1 MIPANKTIV
10 YVTRDI
16 ERAIGLEPGPN
27 YLIVANETAYSL
39 KIKEKFPNF
48 VTLIKPTGNKLLGT
62 TELIGHQTT
71 KDIIAK
77 TKGKTADSNNSND
90 PLILVFKN
98 SLRVETM
105 IKEIG
110 CQFVNPKS
118 FLAERVENKLSQ
130 IRWLG
135 DLARTMLP
143 SHTAK
148 LAKLI
153 TWKNEPFI
161 MQWAHGHTG
170 DGTMLIHNQE
180 ELSAIQ
186 AKFPERIARLSNYI
200 QGPSFTV
207 NVVVTADR
215 IMMGNISYQITGL
228 PPFTDNPFSTVG
240 NDWALAKKLVTEK
253 DLVAIRSM
261 VEKIGLKLK
270 AEGWLGLFG
279 LDVIREEKSGRIFL
293 IEVNARQPAST
304 TFESALQAEKRKAGY
319 SGLTTF
325 EAHIRALLGL
335 PIDQDLIEITDGS
348 QIIQRI
354 TANIQSLFDD
364 IGNQLEKKGYDVV
377 VYENTEL
384 NSDLIRIQS
393 HQGIMDGHGLFNVK
407 GHEIVETIKSSKI
420 NIGV

>member
-1 MIPANKTIV
+1 MIPANKTII

-16 ERAIGLEPGPN
+16 ERALGLEPSRN
-27 YLIVANETAYSL
+27 YQIVANETAYSR
-39 KIKEKFPNF
+39 KIKEKYPDF
-48 VTLIKPTGNKLLGT
+48 VTLIKPPTGKLFGT
-62 TELIGHQTT
+62 TELIGHKTT
-71 KDIIAK
+71 QDLITEIKSRSS
-77 TKGKTADSNNSND
+77 GSGDSNS

-135 DLARTMLP
+135 DLARTLLP

-170 DGTMLIHNQE
+170 DGTILIHNQE

-200 QGPSFTV
+200 EGPSFTV
-207 NVVVTADR
+207 NVVVTAER

-240 NDWALAKKLVTEK
+240 NDWALARKMLNEK
-253 DLVAIRSM
+253 DLTAIRSM
-261 VEKIGLKLK
+261 VEKVGLKLK

-279 LDVIREEKSGRIFL
+279 VDVIREEKSGRIYL

-304 TFESALQAEKRKAGY
+304 TFESSLQAERRKAGY

-325 EAHIRALLGL
+325 EAHIRSLLGL
-335 PIDQDLIEITDGS
+335 PIDQNLIEITDGA
-348 QIIQRI
+348 QIIQRV
-354 TANIQSLFDD
+354 TKNIQNLFDD
-364 IGNQLEKKGYDVV
+364 VGIELEKKGYEVV
-377 VYENTEL
+377 VYENTDL
-384 NSDLIRIQS
+384 NSDLIRVQS
-393 HQGIMDGHGLFNVK
+393 QNGIMENHSVFNAK
-407 GHEIVETIKSSKI
+407 GHEIAETIRSSRI
-420 NIGV
+420 NIGI